1 MENNIIKVG
10 MADYKVAEAPSK
22 LITLGLGSCIGITLY
37 DKRKKV
43 GGMAHIMLP
52 KNNNPEKQSLK
63 FADTALELMLKD
75 LEALGVSKRNLE
87 AKLAGGAQMFSFSS
101 SNQLNS
107 IGYRNALAVK
117 DILTSHG
124 IRIVSEDTGGSKGR
138 TIEIDLDNG
147 KLRIKTIGQGES
159 FI

>member
-1 MENNIIKVG
+1 MENNIVKVG

-63 FADTALELMLKD
+63 FADTALEMMLKD
-75 LEALGVSKRNLE
+75 LEKMGVSKRSLE

-117 DILTSHG
+117 EILTSHG
-124 IRIVSEDTGGSKGR
+124 IKIIAEDTGGNKGR
-138 TIEIDLDNG
+138 TIEIDLDSG

>member
-1 MENNIIKVG
+1 MENNIVKVG

-75 LEALGVSKRNLE
+75 LEGMGISKRNLE

-124 IRIVSEDTGGSKGR
+124 IKIISEDTGGNKGR
-138 TIEIDLDNG
+138 TIEIDLDSG

>member
-1 MENNIIKVG
+1 MENNIVKVG
-10 MADYKVAEAPSK
+10 MADYKVSEAPSK

-37 DKRKKV
+37 DKRKKI

-75 LEALGVSKRNLE
+75 LEGMGVSKRSLE
-87 AKLAGGAQMFSFSS
+87 AKIAGGAQMFSFSS
-101 SNQLNS
+101 SDQLNS

-117 DILTSHG
+117 DILKSHG
-124 IRIVSEDTGGSKGR
+124 VKIIAEDTGGNKGR
-138 TIEIDLDNG
+138 TIEIDLDSG